1 MKKYL
6 LFAILLISTYSVFGA
21 HIYGGEMTYTY
32 IGPGA
37 ANSKIYR
44 ITLKLFRDNAG
55 GGAALPTQVWIGVFD
70 YGTKQRYPS
79 TQSHYVVDRTS
90 GPTGVGLNIAPCVSG
105 DISGNYSY
113 AEYSFTIDLPN
124 NAQGYICS
132 YETCCRVDGLANVFH
147 PGGVGGTGSTY
158 VTRIPGSVQLPS
170 GNNSS
175 PQFTTSLDLV
185 CYERPFSWN
194 FSASDPDGDSLVYAF
209 TSAYNAEIATSSA
222 NVPPAPPSTIPPP
235 DYEVVTYIN
244 GFTPTRPLGNLANI
258 NSQTG
263 LISGIAPAIGKYVV
277 CVIVYEYRQGV
288 LIGEHRKDFILR
300 VQDCQT
306 TAAELAPE
314 YVSCDGF
321 TWTFS
326 NEAPPSTNI
335 RSYFWDF
342 GVTGATNDTSNLSS
356 PTFTYADTGVYTVT
370 LIINRG
376 EACSDTATTKMKVF
390 PGFFPDFDIAGIC
403 ATKPTQFRDRTAT
416 NYGVVN
422 SWRWDFGNPASNADT
437 SRQQNPT
444 YTYPA
449 PGTYNVQF
457 VVTNSK
463 GCIDTLPRQI
473 TIIDKPTL
481 DVRFDDTL
489 ICRGDQLQLEAI
501 GSGNFSWSPTGSIV
515 SGANTATPVV
525 NPLTTTSYIVQLD
538 DNGCLNWDTV
548 KVNVVNFVTL
558 QATPDTTICLTDS
571 IQLNIISDG
580 LRFQWTPAATLNNPA
595 AKNPMALPPAG
606 TTNYQVTAYIGGC
619 SERADIDVTTVPYPV
634 ANAGAPV
641 EICFNES
648 TQLNATIVGSSFTW
662 SPTTGLSNPNILN
675 PIASPPKT
683 TAYILTV
690 KDVLGCPKPSRDT
703 VVVTV
708 RPKMQVSAGR
718 DTIVVAGQ
726 PLQFNATGGTKYLWT
741 PSTGLNNPTIANPK
755 GTYDASFEYITYKVY
770 IEDDF
775 PCRDSATVTV
785 RVFKT
790 NPQIFVPSAF
800 TPNRDGKNDRFT
812 FIPVGITKVDYFR
825 VYNRWGQL
833 VYSATSPYPGWDGK
847 IGGIEQGSGVFV
859 WIVKGSD
866 FTGKVVT
873 AKGTVTLIK

>member
-1 MKKYL
+1 MKKFL
-6 LFAILLISTYSVFGA
+6 LFGILLIVSYSVFGA

-32 IGPGA
+32 ISAGSAP
-37 ANSKIYR
+37 NTKKYR
-44 ITLKLFRDNAG
+44 ITLKLFRDNNG
-55 GGAALPTQVWIGVFD
+55 GGAALPTQVWIGIFD
-70 YGTKQRYPS
+70 YGTQERYPAG
-79 TQSHYVVDRTS
+79 QSHHVVNVTS
-90 GPTGVGLNIAPCVSG
+90 GPTGVGLNIAPCVTG

-113 AEYSFTIDLPN
+113 AEYSLVIDLPN

-158 VTRIPGSVQLPS
+158 VCRIPGTVQLLS

-185 CYERPFSWN
+185 CHDRPFTWN
-194 FSASDPDGDSLVYAF
+194 FSAFDPDGDSLAYAF
-209 TSAYNAEIATSSA
+209 TAAYDAEIATSSA
-222 NVPPAPPSTIPPP
+222 NVSPAPPSSTPP
-235 DYEVVTYIN
+235 DYDVVSYIN

-258 NSQTG
+258 NSNTG
-263 LISGIAPAIGKYVV
+263 LISGIAPGMGKYVV

-306 TAAELAPE
+306 TAAELNPE

-335 RSYFWDF
+335 TSWFWDF
-342 GVTGATNDTSNLSS
+342 GDGDTSIQAN
-356 PTFTYADTGVYTVT
+356 PTHQYLDTGVYTVT

-376 EACSDTATTKMKVF
+376 QACSDTAVTKMKVF
-390 PGFFPDFDIAGIC
+390 PGFFPDFDFTGIC

-422 SWRWDFGNPASNADT
+422 TWRWDFGDAGTNADT
-437 SRQQNPT
+437 SRLQNPT

-473 TIIDKPTL
+473 TILDKPPI

-489 ICRGDQLQLEAI
+489 ICRGDQVQLEAI
-501 GSGNFSWSPTGSIV
+501 GTGTFSWTPTGTIV

-525 NPLTTTSYIVQLD
+525 NPVTTTSYIVQLD
-538 DNGCLNWDTV
+538 QNGCLNQDTV

-558 QATPDTTICLTDS
+558 QATPDTTICLSDS

-580 LRFQWTPAATLNNPA
+580 LRYAWTPAASLNDPTL
-595 AKNPMALPPAG
+595 KNPMALPPAG
-606 TTNYQVTAYIGGC
+606 TTNYQVTATIGSC
-619 SERADIDVTTVPYPV
+619 TETADINVTTVPYPV
-634 ANAGAPV
+634 ANAGTNA
-641 EICFNES
+641 EICFNTS

-662 SPTTGLSNPNILN
+662 TPTTGLSNPNILN
-675 PIASPPKT
+675 PIASPPRT
-683 TAYILTV
+683 TTYILTV
-690 KDVLGCPKPSRDT
+690 RDVLGCPKPSRDT

-718 DTIVVAGQ
+718 DTVVVVGQ
-726 PLQFNATGGTKYLWT
+726 TLQFNATGGTKYLWT
-741 PSTGLNNPTIANPK
+741 PSTGLNNPTIANPR
-755 GTYDASFEYITYKVY
+755 GTYDGSFEYLTYKVY

-812 FIPVGITKVDYFR
+812 FVPVGITKVDYFR

-833 VYSATSPYPGWDGK
+833 VYSATSSFPGWDGK
-847 IGGIEQGSGVFV
+847 IGGKEQGSGVFV
-859 WIVKGSD
+859 WIVQGSD
-866 FTGKVVT
+866 FTGKTVK
-873 AKGTVTLIK
+873 AKGTVTLIR